1 MLHPTHSLISTP
13 PATTFVRFCA
23 LNSSILR
30 THMSPNK
37 SKKRSSGICNLAKA
51 HMAFDNSWGLNSS
64 ALASISLAK
73 GVKSSAEPT
82 PSVARAQ
89 HVFARPCDVN
99 VDNLAWACFGSWA
112 TTCIMSGSRASAVAK
127 AQPAR
132 GELVTPSTRLASD
145 FERVSGETRGHC
157 YGLKFEMSWALK
169 CCSRWEEA
177 CAKAL

>member
-1 MLHPTHSLISTP
+1 M
-13 PATTFVRFCA
+13 TTGKEH
-23 LNSSILR
+23 
-30 THMSPNK
+30 T
-37 SKKRSSGICNLAKA
+37 
-51 HMAFDNSWGLNSS
+51 WGLNSS

-73 GVKSSAEPT
+73 GVRSSAEPT

-112 TTCIMSGSRASAVAK
+112 TTCSRSGSRASAVAK

>member
-1 MLHPTHSLISTP
+1 M
-13 PATTFVRFCA
+13 TTGKEH
-23 LNSSILR
+23 
-30 THMSPNK
+30 T
-37 SKKRSSGICNLAKA
+37 
-51 HMAFDNSWGLNSS
+51 WGLNSS

-73 GVKSSAEPT
+73 GVRSSAEPT

-132 GELVTPSTRLASD
+132 GELVLPYAVDATRLHLTMKWVVSFSILSAVRARSRTLLRTQVRD
-145 FERVSGETRGHC
+145 VLRVEV
-157 YGLKFEMSWALK
+157 LQP
-169 CCSRWEEA
+169 
-177 CAKAL
+177 

>member
-1 MLHPTHSLISTP
+1 M
-13 PATTFVRFCA
+13 TTGKEH
-23 LNSSILR
+23 
-30 THMSPNK
+30 T
-37 SKKRSSGICNLAKA
+37 
-51 HMAFDNSWGLNSS
+51 WGLNSS

-73 GVKSSAEPT
+73 GVRSSAEPT

-132 GELVTPSTRLASD
+132 GELVTPSTRHASV
-145 FERVSGETRGHC
+145 RRGILSAFRARSRHC